1 MNWLIFALLSALFAG
16 LVTIFAK
23 LGLKSVDSGLVAIV
37 RAVVMA
43 LFLVGFGF
51 LTQKFS
57 GLSLSL
63 FSGKDGFL
71 ILLSGL
77 AGAISWLF
85 YFLALKHGLAS
96 KVSAVDKLSL
106 VFVVVLSLVFL
117 GEKLSWKTGIGAVLM
132 VAGAVLFAL

>member
-1 MNWLIFALLSALFAG
+1 MNWLVFALLSALFAA

-23 LGLKSVDSGLVAIV
+23 LGLKTVDSNLVAII

-57 GLSLSL
+57 GFSLSL
-63 FSGKDGFL
+63 FSGKDGLL

-85 YFLALKHGLAS
+85 YFLALKYGLAS
-96 KVSAVDKLSL
+96 RVSAVDKLSL
-106 VFVVVLSLVFL
+106 VFVVVLSLLFL
-117 GEKLSWKTGIGAVLM
+117 GEKLSWKTGVGAVLM
-132 VAGAVLFAL
+132 VIGAALFAL